1 MRISVIGCGNM
12 GAAIASALADADWEV
27 SVYDKAAEK
36 AEALAEEKS
45 SISVLSS
52 IDEASGSGAIII
64 AVKPQVLPSLYE
76 SLKEVDTGLWI
87 SIAAG
92 VPLSVLED
100 HIGTEN
106 VVRFMPNIGAKAR
119 KSVTAIA
126 AGSQVS
132 MEQRELALSIAA
144 SFGSAYFLQ
153 ESLFPAFIGISG
165 SGIAY
170 FFEMMH
176 QMAMAGVKEGIP
188 YPESLAIVRDT
199 AISAA
204 EMQKSCG
211 RGAIEL
217 ETMVCSAAGTTIE
230 GIKALQE
237 PFRGIG
243 DSPAHLPPGLCLMP
257 RPLRLPVAE
266 GYHKAKFLPRP
277 DSKGCPDLAEGHAYP
292 AGVESQRLGVEDGLL
307 PVISAFFIQP
317 LPFRAHQSDIVPH
330 P

>member
-52 IDEASGSGAIII
+52 IDEASGSGSIII

-199 AISAA
+199 AISSA

-230 GIKALQE
+230 GIKALQDGG
-237 PFRGIG
+237 FA
-243 DSPAHLPPGLCLMP
+243 SAVMN
-257 RPLRLPVAE
+257 A
-266 GYHKAKFLPRP
+266 
-277 DSKGCPDLAEGHAYP
+277 
-292 AGVESQRLGVEDGLL
+292 VESAASKSVELETKARYGE
-307 PVISAFFIQP
+307 
-317 LPFRAHQSDIVPH
+317 R
-330 P
+330 